1 MEIHPNAFA
10 TELNKMIPAKI
21 GHRYCIINRKTFLL
35 LNVPPPYVTSSSILF
50 TPTTLETKRQ
60 VAIAAIGIMTEFVRK
75 SKKSKN
81 CMPMIFTF
89 ARGPYPSEDR
99 LPSAIMITPQST
111 VDFFRL
117 HPSSSSNVDTA
128 LSVSAI
134 ELVSAAKSTSKKNI
148 TPAKVPNPIL
158 AKTFGIVININAGP
172 ACKVSGSPPENAN
185 TAGIIISPAII
196 AIAVSKISTFF
207 VDSSMEVSFSY
218 KNQM

>member
-1 MEIHPNAFA
+1 
-10 TELNKMIPAKI
+10 MIPAKI

-50 TPTTLETKRQ
+50 TPTTLEIKRQ

-134 ELVSAAKSTSKKNI
+134 ELVSAAKKYKQEEHYSRKSSKSHTCKNFWDCN
-148 TPAKVPNPIL
+148 KHQ
-158 AKTFGIVININAGP
+158 
-172 ACKVSGSPPENAN
+172 CR
-185 TAGIIISPAII
+185 
-196 AIAVSKISTFF
+196 
-207 VDSSMEVSFSY
+207 SSL
-218 KNQM
+218 

>member
-1 MEIHPNAFA
+1 MHLHGIHPNAFA

-89 ARGPYPSEDR
+89 PEVRIRARQTSQCDHDHATEHR
-99 LPSAIMITPQST
+99 R
-111 VDFFRL
+111 FF
-117 HPSSSSNVDTA
+117 
-128 LSVSAI
+128 
-134 ELVSAAKSTSKKNI
+134 
-148 TPAKVPNPIL
+148 PAPPKFIF
-158 AKTFGIVININAGP
+158 KRGYRTFRQ
-172 ACKVSGSPPENAN
+172 C
-185 TAGIIISPAII
+185 
-196 AIAVSKISTFF
+196 
-207 VDSSMEVSFSY
+207 D
-218 KNQM
+218 

>member
-60 VAIAAIGIMTEFVRK
+60 VAIAAIGIITEFVRK

-89 ARGPYPSEDR
+89 ARGPYP
-99 LPSAIMITPQST
+99 
-111 VDFFRL
+111 
-117 HPSSSSNVDTA
+117 
-128 LSVSAI
+128 
-134 ELVSAAKSTSKKNI
+134 
-148 TPAKVPNPIL
+148 
-158 AKTFGIVININAGP
+158 
-172 ACKVSGSPPENAN
+172 
-185 TAGIIISPAII
+185 
-196 AIAVSKISTFF
+196 
-207 VDSSMEVSFSY
+207 
-218 KNQM
+218 

>member
-81 CMPMIFTF
+81 CMPRPRYRLAMLTTNRRF
-89 ARGPYPSEDR
+89 ASER
-99 LPSAIMITPQST
+99 R
-111 VDFFRL
+111 FFA
-117 HPSSSSNVDTA
+117 SSSPFEIRIARSISSSGVNKGT
-128 LSVSAI
+128 L
-134 ELVSAAKSTSKKNI
+134 
-148 TPAKVPNPIL
+148 PI
-158 AKTFGIVININAGP
+158 
-172 ACKVSGSPPENAN
+172 
-185 TAGIIISPAII
+185 
-196 AIAVSKISTFF
+196 
-207 VDSSMEVSFSY
+207 SF
-218 KNQM
+218 K

>member
-1 MEIHPNAFA
+1 
-10 TELNKMIPAKI
+10 MIPAKI

-134 ELVSAAKSTSKKNI
+134 ELVSAAKVQARRTLLPQKFQIPYLQK
-148 TPAKVPNPIL
+148 L
-158 AKTFGIVININAGP
+158 LGL
-172 ACKVSGSPPENAN
+172 
-185 TAGIIISPAII
+185 
-196 AIAVSKISTFF
+196 
-207 VDSSMEVSFSY
+207 
-218 KNQM
+218 